1 MPFIIDRNMLHAIN
15 RRATAILRGQDPNAL
30 ASDSGEWPEPRIEFT
45 REEIRAAMMIA
56 KKRNGASDDAAT
68 PNTEAPTS
76 NDVGQ

>member
-15 RRATAILRGQDPNAL
+15 RRATAILRGQDPNAR

-56 KKRNGASDDAAT
+56 KKRIASINDAAM
-68 PNTEAPTS
+68 PHTEARTA
-76 NDVGQ
+76 NDVEM